1 MTISKVSPALSLG
14 EVNVVLS
21 VRVCKIHFS
30 EYI

>member
-30 EYI
+30 GYI